1 MIYGCQ
7 GDYLGYTLGV
17 ALTGIAPANTLDSDY
32 MATAS
37 DATDCLSAIDTP
49 ITAYTVADA
58 TLPTNTAGQEIPEKP
73 SIISSGTVIMQPMLV
88 YWQESDLVH
97 FDSDYASTLASK
109 FDIGFTAMETPG
121 PATERPRLTTGSPQ
135 SDTTKGTASPLDQ
148 TKVPSAT
155 SSRPTITSAAPTSP
169 SKPGLSTGSK
179 AGIGSAAVV
188 AAILLLVAIGFVLY
202 KRWLHDKA
210 GLDGKAAELNEQPEF
225 LDADLVRWRRDKGT
239 GL

>member
-1 MIYGCQ
+1 
-7 GDYLGYTLGV
+7 
-17 ALTGIAPANTLDSDY
+17 

-37 DATDCLSAIDTP
+37 DATECVSAIDTP

-58 TLPTNTAGQEIPEKP
+58 TLPTNAAGQEIPEKP

-97 FDSDYASTLASK
+97 FDSDYAYTLASK
-109 FDIGFTAMETPG
+109 FDIGFTPTATVG
-121 PATERPRLTTGSPQ
+121 PATERPRQTTVSPQ
-135 SDTTKGTASPLDQ
+135 SHSTKGTASLLDQ
-148 TKVPSAT
+148 TQALSVASSPDASA
-155 SSRPTITSAAPTSP
+155 SEAPTSP
-169 SKPGLSTGSK
+169 SKPGLGTGAK

-202 KRWLHDKA
+202 KRWLHNKA

-225 LDADLVRWRRDKGT
+225 LDADLVRWRRDKGM
-239 GL
+239 GS